1 MEISIVDEGIVDV
14 ASRVQFEQLAC
25 KSLDLSKNRIAYLP
39 DALGNLLNLKQ
50 LNLSRNQ
57 LDEKSF
63 PQSISRLQM
72 LEEVNLS
79 SNNLTEIPSFIL
91 DLPRLKVL
99 HIAENRITSLPDSI
113 GRLTNLERL
122 YVGKNALTTIPSQIS
137 QLSNLKVLSL
147 ANNQLQSVPA
157 DMANLTSLICLQLH
171 QNKINFLPP
180 GIAELQSLEEL
191 SLRGNPLIS
200 RFVRDL
206 TYSPSSLVELAG
218 RQVVASQLDHSKLP
232 AQLEQR
238 LSTAKCCP
246 NPTCSGVYFDN
257 QYKQIKFA
265 DFCGRYRLPLLQFLC
280 SPNCMV
286 DTEDDTTASSSD
298 DDYSP
303 IRMRRVLLG

>member
-1 MEISIVDEGIVDV
+1 MEISKVDENIVDV
-14 ASRVQFEQLAC
+14 SASIVFDLAI
-25 KSLDLSKNRIAYLP
+25 KQLDLSKNRISYLP
-39 DALGNLLNLKQ
+39 DQLGDLLNLKV

-63 PQSISRLQM
+63 PQSMQRLQM

-91 DLPRLKVL
+91 DLPRIKVL
-99 HIAENRITSLPDSI
+99 HIAENKITSLPEKI
-113 GRLTNLERL
+113 GQMTSLERL
-122 YVGKNALTTIPSQIS
+122 YVGKNGLVNIPRQIS
-137 QLSNLKVLSL
+137 QISNLKVLSL
-147 ANNQLQSVPA
+147 ANNSLQSVPA
-157 DMANLTSLICLQLH
+157 EMANLTSLICLQLH

-218 RQVVASQLDHSKLP
+218 RQVVASGLDHSRLP
-232 AQLEQR
+232 LQLKQR

-257 QYKQIKFA
+257 HYKQIKFA

-280 SPNCMV
+280 SPSCMI
-286 DTEDDTTASSSD
+286 DSDDDTTATSSD